1 MTPAETHR
9 FRELIER
16 YFEARRMHAG
26 FRESGALA
34 INGNFAGAP
43 FLDLDKLEER
53 CLVAK
58 PRDWE
63 AVVREHL
70 DGALGLSR
78 RADPADARQPAK
90 PPRPDGCRLD
100 DLAIA
105 KGFLAAA
112 PVRLESLRKG
122 AVGADERRG
131 LIYRRDLEGLPTVLF
146 LNLETGLVPVERSLF
161 ERWGERPSALFRI
174 ALSNVRREVKP
185 EREDVDLGGGRKG
198 VILRS
203 DSDLTAAY
211 AYSLGAV
218 PGASGRLGSL
228 FALPH
233 SRCIVAF
240 AAEAP
245 EDLEKVP
252 PLVEEAARSH
262 ASQAGTASIDVYHW
276 DGKAFRRIEA
286 GQTERAVGA

>member
-16 YFEARRMHAG
+16 YFEARRVHAG
-26 FRESGALA
+26 FRENGALA

-53 CLVAK
+53 CLLAK

-70 DGALGLSR
+70 DRVLRLSKQGEH
-78 RADPADARQPAK
+78 AESH
-90 PPRPDGCRLD
+90 RPTDRVRSEEDRLD

-112 PVRLESLRKG
+112 PVRLESLRSSPAGK
-122 AVGADERRG
+122 DKRRG
-131 LIYRRDLEGLPTVLF
+131 LVYRRDLEGLPTVLF

-161 ERWGERPSALFRI
+161 EKWGERPSALFRI

-185 EREDVDLGGGRKG
+185 ERGEVDLGGGRKG
-198 VILRS
+198 IILRS
-203 DSDLTAAY
+203 DSDLTAAH

-218 PGASGRLGSL
+218 PGASGKLGSL
-228 FALPH
+228 FAIPH
-233 SRCIVAF
+233 SRCIVACP
-240 AAEAP
+240 AEAP
-245 EDLEKVP
+245 EDLECVP
-252 PLVEEAARSH
+252 QLVEKAARLR
-262 ASQAGTASIDVYHW
+262 ASQAETTSIDVYHW
-276 DGKAFRRIEA
+276 NGKTFRRMEA
-286 GQTERAVGA
+286 GQPEKVVGA